1 MGIVVAVIVVIALIV
16 GGVMFFRSNSGKI
29 AYASCTKAQSSYN
42 DAIKDLNA
50 EATQAK
56 QNAPTA
62 DAVDNQSTLDNLN
75 KAIANAQSINTTA
88 TCSAD
93 MKTNEL
99 KTNTT
104 SFKDAAKE
112 AKDAKKSIE
121 QALDAATNSKDSKNT
136 NALKADL
143 NANISTAQT
152 TLNDSAGKVADEST
166 RTALQDAISN
176 ANNVAGQSSPSQ
188 SDVSNAKSRLQKA
201 VSDVNASISAKQQA
215 DAEAQRKQQEQQEAE
230 KRAQESQN
238 QNQGNSSQGDSGQ
251 TGQCDGTDA
260 SCQTSDNGN

>member
-1 MGIVVAVIVVIALIV
+1 MPPPTTIV
-16 GGVMFFRSNSGKI
+16 MKRP
-29 AYASCTKAQSSYN
+29 
-42 DAIKDLNA
+42 DACSVYLPTPSVERLKMTDHMTDVQMPIS
-50 EATQAK
+50 TK

-176 ANNVAGQSSPSQ
+176 ANNVADRPEGC
-188 SDVSNAKSRLQKA
+188 
-201 VSDVNASISAKQQA
+201 
-215 DAEAQRKQQEQQEAE
+215 
-230 KRAQESQN
+230 
-238 QNQGNSSQGDSGQ
+238 QGLR
-251 TGQCDGTDA
+251 
-260 SCQTSDNGN
+260 